1 MLNHETIS
9 NNNARNLSL
18 YEQDFYAW
26 TQQQVKILGAHR
38 WEDLDLANLIEEIES
53 LGRQQRQELRNR
65 LSILIAHL
73 LKWQFQQQKRSRSWL
88 ATIRIQRIDIMDLLE
103 DNPSLKPYLE
113 EALERAY
120 KKAIALAVKETNLPN
135 KTFPSQCP
143 YIFTD
148 ILDASFYPGEASNL
162 LDE

>member
-1 MLNHETIS
+1 MLNHEPFFNQS
-9 NNNARNLSL
+9 PQNLSL

-26 TQQQVKILGAHR
+26 TQQQAAILADHR

-53 LGRQQRQELRNR
+53 LGRKERQELRNR
-65 LSILIAHL
+65 LAILIAHL
-73 LKWQFQQQKRSRSWL
+73 LKWQFQPQKRSRSWL
-88 ATIRIQRIDIMDLLE
+88 ATIRIQRLDTMDLLK

-113 EALERAY
+113 EALEPAY
-120 KKAIALAVKETNLPN
+120 QKAIALAVKETNLPN

-143 YIFTD
+143 YILTD
-148 ILDASFYPGEASNL
+148 ILDDSFYPGESSDI

>member
-1 MLNHETIS
+1 MLNHEPFFNQS
-9 NNNARNLSL
+9 PQNLSL

-26 TQQQVKILGAHR
+26 TQQQAAILADHR

-53 LGRQQRQELRNR
+53 LGRKERQELRNR
-65 LSILIAHL
+65 LAILIAHL
-73 LKWQFQQQKRSRSWL
+73 LKWQFQPQKRSRSWL
-88 ATIRIQRIDIMDLLE
+88 ATIRIQRLDTMELLK

-113 EALERAY
+113 EALEPAY
-120 KKAIALAVKETNLPN
+120 QKAIALAVKETNLPN

-143 YIFTD
+143 YILTD
-148 ILDASFYPGEASNL
+148 ILDDSFYPGESSDI

>member
-1 MLNHETIS
+1 MLNQETIS
-9 NNNARNLSL
+9 NNSASNLSL
-18 YEQDFYAW
+18 YERDFYAW
-26 TQQQVKILGAHR
+26 TQQQVEILSAHR

-65 LSILIAHL
+65 LSIMIAHL
-73 LKWQFQQQKRSRSWL
+73 LKWQFQPQKRSRSWL
-88 ATIRIQRIDIMDLLE
+88 ATIQIQRLDTMDLLE

-120 KKAIALAVKETNLPN
+120 QKAIAIAVKETNLPN

-143 YIFTD
+143 YILSD
-148 ILDASFYPGEASNL
+148 ILDEGFFPGESCAF